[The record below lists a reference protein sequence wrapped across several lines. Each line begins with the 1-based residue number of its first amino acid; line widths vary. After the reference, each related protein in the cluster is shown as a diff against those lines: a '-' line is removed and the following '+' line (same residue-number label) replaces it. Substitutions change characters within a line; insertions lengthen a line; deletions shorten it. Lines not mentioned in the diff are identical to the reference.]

1 MKKLTKTMY
10 SISIKKKKNNNIKNN
25 EFIKK
30 IKILPFSKKLIK
42 LINIKT

>member
-10 SISIKKKKNNNIKNN
+10 SISIKKKKNN